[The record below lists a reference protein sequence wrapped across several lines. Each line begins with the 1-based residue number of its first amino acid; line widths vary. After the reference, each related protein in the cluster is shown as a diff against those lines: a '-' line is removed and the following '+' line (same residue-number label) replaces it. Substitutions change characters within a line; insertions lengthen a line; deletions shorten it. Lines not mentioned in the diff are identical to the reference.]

1 MAPQGAIYSSRGVQG
16 DPTAPGEPV
25 AEPAAGRGGEHER
38 RLARGSL
45 AQQLAQVLA
54 ALSTL
59 AVITALGRRLSLA
72 EFGVYGLVLSFATY
86 LNFVQGSVDAAAT
99 RELARATD
107 QRDRDRAFTLT
118 MLVYVVL
125 GAVAAVLIGGVG
137 IAALGLFDIPSDLR
151 DEARLGVLSLAVV
164 TLVGWPAKTFQ
175 DVLRGSQLFTHAAVA
190 DMLGYVV
197 MSGVLLALIFSDAQ
211 LWLLIGVA
219 GAIPLAIGLCSAAIV
234 VVRRLRFRFRASLT
248 TFADVKSF
256 TSFSFY
262 VMASAASDLLIYA
275 LDRAVLAVFRSAAT
289 VGLYEAAVRPSNMI
303 RQLYSSI
310 GFVVFPAASRYAAEG
325 DEARMRELLLRGTR
339 YITAATVPFA
349 VTLMAL
355 AEPILVAWLGERYEG
370 AAVAL
375 TILVTYWLVN
385 ASAGVGSSML
395 MAAGR
400 VRLVAGLSW
409 SIALTNLA
417 LSLILTPL
425 LGLEGVVLGTTI
437 AYVSVFPFF
446 IHYFVKYFS
455 VTVRDFAREAW
466 IPAYSLGAVLAL
478 ALVALRAVVGLD
490 SLAVVLVVAVG
501 GVIAYFIAYY
511 AIWLNPSERRLARG
525 ILRRA

>member
-1 MAPQGAIYSSRGVQG
+1 MGGSPAQPS
-16 DPTAPGEPV
+16 DPVEQPSGT
-25 AEPAAGRGGEHER
+25 HER

-45 AQQLAQVLA
+45 SQQLAQVIA
-54 ALSTL
+54 AVAML
-59 AVITALGRRLSLA
+59 AVVTALGRRLSLA
-72 EFGVYGLVLSFATY
+72 EFGVYGLILSFSTY
-86 LNFVQGSVDAAAT
+86 LAFIQGSIEAAAT
-99 RELARATD
+99 RELSQAIRAE
-107 QRDRDRAFTLT
+107 DRDRAFTLT
-118 MLVYVVL
+118 MSVYVVFGL
-125 GAVAAVLIGGVG
+125 LSGVLIAG
-137 IAALGLFDIPSDLR
+137 IGTAALGLFDIPQSLE
-151 DEARLGVLSLAVV
+151 DEAQLGILSLAAV
-164 TLVGWPAKTFQ
+164 TAVGWPAKTFQ
-175 DVLRGSQLFTHAAVA
+175 DVLRGSQLFVHAAVA
-190 DMLGYVV
+190 DMLGYVL
-197 MSGVLLALIFSDAQ
+197 MSGALLALIFSDSP
-211 LWLLIGVA
+211 LWVLIAVA
-219 GAIPLAIGLCSAAIV
+219 GAIPLAIGLCSGAIV
-234 VVRRLRFRFRASLT
+234 AVRRLPFHFRRGVATVADLRRFTVYSL
-248 TFADVKSF
+248 
-256 TSFSFY
+256 Y
-262 VMASAASDLLIYA
+262 VMATAASDLVIYA

-325 DEARMRELLLRGTR
+325 DEARTRELLLRGTR

-355 AEPILVAWLGERYEG
+355 AEPILVAWLGQRYEP
-370 AAVAL
+370 AALAM

-400 VRLVAGLSW
+400 VRLVAGLAW

-446 IHYFVKYFS
+446 IHYFVKYFP

-466 IPAYSLGAVLAL
+466 IPAYSLGAGLAL
-478 ALVALRAVVGLD
+478 ALVALRAIVGLD
-490 SLAVVLVVAVG
+490 SLAVVLAVSVG

-511 AIWLNPSERRLARG
+511 AIWLSPSERRLARG
-525 ILRRA
+525 ILRRT